1 MRTEVY
7 HINSENEN
15 RYGMM
20 SSMYSRGSDNSAE
33 RRRMC
38 KVVTKAMYGSLTKK
52 QLACMLGY
60 INGKPQK
67 QIAEELNLSESTVSR
82 HIKAAKYKLHKIA
95 YYYHS

>member
-38 KVVTKAMYGSLTKK
+38 KVLTKAMYGLLTKK
-52 QLACMLGY
+52 QLAEY
-60 INGKPQK
+60 PD
-67 QIAEELNLSESTVSR
+67 IANITIKIEE
-82 HIKAAKYKLHKIA
+82 A
-95 YYYHS
+95 